1 METPLLD
8 NRDALLEIDTRGA
21 LASIEQFGDQ
31 VQDVWS
37 TAGSLEKIE
46 KQDVSKVIVA
56 GMGGSILGT
65 HVIQTLFADQ
75 LTVPVLTAP
84 DYTLPQYVDNQ
95 TLVIASSYSG
105 TTAETISA
113 AKDAISKG
121 AMLSGITTGGEI
133 ATMLSAQNAPF
144 LQFTPTHNP
153 CNVPRMGVG
162 YSIFG
167 QIALFA
173 KLGLLEVTDEM
184 YRDVLTAIAAAQLKY
199 SVAVNQEQNS
209 AKLLAY
215 ELLEQFPIVIASEH
229 TEGAAHVFSNQINE
243 NSKQLST
250 YFTIPEL
257 NHHLLEGLQHPKNA
271 EFSAV
276 AVSIHSNLYGEE
288 NQERLQLTET
298 LFEKHNIKTR
308 ALSLSSKSKLGQVFE
323 LLTFSTYVSY
333 YLAML
338 NNVSPGETPQVEWF
352 KSTLQTT

>member
-1 METPLLD
+1 MEAPLLD

-37 TAGSLEKIE
+37 TAESLDQSATPDITKI
-46 KQDVSKVIVA
+46 VVA
-56 GMGGSILGT
+56 GMGGSTLGT
-65 HVIQTLFADQ
+65 HIIQTLFADA
-75 LTVPVLTAP
+75 LEVPVLIAP
-84 DYTLPQYVDNQ
+84 DYSLPKYVDEQ

-105 TTAETISA
+105 TTAETVA
-113 AKDAISKG
+113 ATRDAISKG
-121 AMLSGITTGGEI
+121 ATLSGITTGGEI
-133 ATMLSAQNAPF
+133 AKILTSQNAPF
-144 LQFTPTHNP
+144 LQITPTHNP
-153 CNVPRMGVG
+153 CNVPRMGLG

-199 SVAVNQEQNS
+199 SVAVNQEQNA

-215 ELLEQFPIVIASEH
+215 ELHEQFPLIISSEH
-229 TEGAAHVFSNQINE
+229 LEGAAHVFSNQINE
-243 NSKQLST
+243 NSKQLGT

-257 NHHLLEGLQHPKNA
+257 NHHLLEGLQYPKTS

-276 AVSIHSNLYGEE
+276 AVTLHSNLYAEE
-288 NQERLQLTET
+288 NQNRLELTET

-308 ALSLSSKSKLGQVFE
+308 ALALTSKSKLGQVFE
-323 LLTFSTYVSY
+323 LLTFSSYVSY

-338 NNVSPGETPQVEWF
+338 NSVSPGETPQVEWF
-352 KSTLQTT
+352 KSTLQTS